1 METMTVIKHFDIPD
15 HVTSGLISGFI
26 NDIGDPFGFEGVK
39 KAFNYGVVPAVALAA
54 HAANHAVLL

>member
-15 HVTSGLISGFI
+15 HVTSGLLSGCI
-26 NDIGDPFGFEGVK
+26 YDIRYPFRFEGVK